1 MKVLITGGC
10 GFIGSSL
17 SLFLKENGFRVS
29 SLDNLSRPG
38 SILNLK
44 RLKNKKIKNYK
55 INQEKSK
62 KINKLPKFDIIID
75 CCAEASVEVSKKSPQ
90 EAKRVFN
97 TNLVGTFNILQK
109 CIRDKSKII
118 FLSTSRVYAIQNL
131 RNLINSDININKP
144 IKKNKEINKNFSTTG
159 PKSLYGFT
167 KLASEYLIEEIS
179 YSNNIKYLI
188 NRLGVISG
196 PWQFGKVDQGFVS
209 LWIWRHINKLKLS
222 YIGFGGNGHQLRDI
236 LHIDDLCA
244 LILEQ
249 IKKINTINN
258 KIFTAGGGKNNAVSL
273 KDLTLKVQKISN
285 NKISFTKIKKTSIFD
300 VPYFISC
307 NEEVKNVY
315 NWKPKKNI
323 TQIVQDIYKWQMSNL
338 KNLKNIFK

>member
-17 SLFLKENGFRVS
+17 SLFLKDRGFQVS

-44 RLKNKKIKNYK
+44 RLKRKKIKNYK
-55 INQEKSK
+55 TNQENLK

-75 CCAEASVEVSKKSPQ
+75 CCAEASVEASKKSPK
-90 EAKRVFN
+90 EAERVFN
-97 TNLVGTFNILQK
+97 TNLVGTFNILLK

-118 FLSTSRVYAIQNL
+118 FLSTSRVYAIQDL
-131 RNLINSDININKP
+131 RNLINGNINISRP
-144 IKKNKEINKNFSTTG
+144 IKKNKVIKKNFSTKG

-167 KLASEYLIEEIS
+167 KLASEYLIEEMS
-179 YSNNIKYLI
+179 YSNNIKYII
-188 NRLGVISG
+188 NRFGVVSG

-209 LWIWRHINKLKLS
+209 LWIWRHINKIKLR

-236 LHIDDLCA
+236 LHIEDLCM
-244 LILEQ
+244 LILKQ
-249 IKKINTINN
+249 IKKINIVNN
-258 KIFTAGGGKNNAVSL
+258 KVFTVGGGKNNAISL
-273 KDLTLKVQKISN
+273 KDLTLKAQQISN
-285 NKISFTKIKKTSIFD
+285 NIIPLIKIKKTSIFD

-307 NEEVKNVY
+307 NKEVENIY

-323 TQIVQDIYKWQMSNL
+323 TQTLQDIYKWQMSNFKYL
-338 KNLKNIFK
+338 KKYL

>member
-17 SLFLKENGFRVS
+17 SLFLKENSFRVS
-29 SLDNLSRPG
+29 SLDNLSRSG

-44 RLKNKKIKNYK
+44 RLKKKKIKNYK
-55 INQEKSK
+55 INQEESK
-62 KINKLPKFDIIID
+62 KIIKLPKFDVIID
-75 CCAEASVEVSKKSPQ
+75 CCAEASVEASKKSPQ
-90 EAKRVFN
+90 DAKRVFN

-109 CIRDKSKII
+109 CIKDKSKII

-131 RNLINSDININKP
+131 RNLINSDINISKP
-144 IKKNKEINKNFSTTG
+144 IKKNKVIKKNFSTEG

-179 YSNNIKYLI
+179 YSNDIKYLI

-244 LILEQ
+244 LILKQ

-273 KDLTLKVQKISN
+273 KDLTLKVQRFSN

-307 NEEVKNVY
+307 NEEVKNIY

-338 KNLKNIFK
+338 KNLKKYF